1 MSQNQLQHKNIVSII
16 GINNLP
22 EITTNHNLGELI
34 LQTSCFE
41 GTQIKNGDI
50 LIVTQKLVSKS
61 EGRIKKLSE
70 IIPSQKAKSLA
81 MKTNRDPRL
90 IELILQECTKII
102 AMDTKRG
109 LIITKTKHG
118 FICANSGIDS
128 SNIANKD
135 EVSLLPIN
143 PDLSANKIRKTI
155 IEKTNVSRL
164 GVIITDTFGRAWRN
178 GQTNVC
184 IGIAGM
190 KPTKDYRGLPDSN
203 GSILTS
209 TEIAIADE
217 ISSAAE
223 LVMGKTNRVGAAL
236 LRGYKYR
243 KAQIT
248 TSEYLLRDSNQ
259 DLFSQGKFI

>member
-1 MSQNQLQHKNIVSII
+1 
-16 GINNLP
+16 
-22 EITTNHNLGELI
+22 
-34 LQTSCFE
+34 
-41 GTQIKNGDI
+41 
-50 LIVTQKLVSKS
+50 
-61 EGRIKKLSE
+61 
-70 IIPSQKAKSLA
+70 
-81 MKTNRDPRL
+81 
-90 IELILQECTKII
+90 
-102 AMDTKRG
+102 MDTSRG

-128 SNIANKD
+128 SNIADKD

-155 IEKTNVSRL
+155 TEKTNISQL

-178 GQTNVC
+178 GQVNVC

-190 KPTKDYRGLPDSN
+190 KPIKDYRGLPDDN

-223 LVMGKTNRVGAAL
+223 LVMGKTNRVGVAL
-236 LRGYKYR
+236 LRGYKYS
-243 KAQIT
+243 KKQIA
-248 TSEYLLRDSNQ
+248 TSKYLLRDNNQ
-259 DLFSQGKFI
+259 DLFSEGKFI